1 MLFLYRVQND
11 LFETP
16 SFNAVELEGSTLAA
30 FVLAVSQ
37 LFGLPGGGGG
47 GFGQAFQL
55 RVRKSDPKFGYVW
68 KDVPAGS
75 SELDQQL
82 EGDTVLLRLVR
93 LSTLQP
99 GNTRTPASLS
109 ARVGLPSAIP
119 KPQPLTA
126 AGPGPEKRKAAA
138 APEPVQAKKAA
149 PVVVAAAEPATKKD
163 DNDNDGSSAEERAQ
177 RRIEERNRQ
186 ELEDQQRKVEEM
198 RSADLATS
206 SQADAR
212 VTAWQELRPL
222 LEKWSNNP
230 GGGEKKPIR
239 ALLSTLHTV
248 LWEGSRWTQAALL
261 VRPNEVR
268 LSFRKAMLVVHP
280 DKIAN
285 NSPANV
291 QVIAKYCFECLN
303 TAYDKF
309 EQQELK

>member
-16 SFNAVELEGSTLAA
+16 SFNALELEGSTLAA

-37 LFGLPGGGGG
+37 LFGLPGG
-47 GFGQAFQL
+47 FSHAFQL

-68 KDVPAGS
+68 KDVPVGS

-99 GNTRTPASLS
+99 GNTKTPVLLS
-109 ARVGLPSAIP
+109 ARVGLPSGIA

-126 AGPGPEKRKAAA
+126 GGGAEKRKAATVA
-138 APEPVQAKKAA
+138 ASEPVQAKKTV
-149 PVVVAAAEPATKKD
+149 PVVAAPAIPAAELARKD
-163 DNDNDGSSAEERAQ
+163 DNDSDGSTAEERAQ
-177 RRIEERNRQ
+177 KRIEERNRQ

-212 VTAWQELRPL
+212 VAAWQELRPS